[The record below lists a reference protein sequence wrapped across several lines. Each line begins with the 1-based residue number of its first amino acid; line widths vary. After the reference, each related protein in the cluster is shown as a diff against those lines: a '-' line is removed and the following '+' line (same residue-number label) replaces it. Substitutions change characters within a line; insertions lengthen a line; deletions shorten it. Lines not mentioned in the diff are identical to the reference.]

1 MRTSGRPSAS
11 TVASDMALGSLGSAF
26 TASANQSPNSANG
39 SSASVKSP
47 DVNGVGCLMEVV
59 SAISGVPELHPPAVQ
74 SALQCPYRLALYRT
88 WGRVGLSVIAPA
100 GAVMTLILIGV
111 GAGGCSLSRTDGAFA
126 KMDDKEVT
134 GALSALSSTAAPTEA
149 DLALARNAASDV
161 LTKGDKDSSQPWEN
175 PETGARGSV
184 TPLAEAYSSE
194 GRTCRDFLASYV
206 NGQSENWL
214 QGAACQS
221 SQGRW
226 EIHSLKPWRRG

>member
-1 MRTSGRPSAS
+1 
-11 TVASDMALGSLGSAF
+11 
-26 TASANQSPNSANG
+26 
-39 SSASVKSP
+39 
-47 DVNGVGCLMEVV
+47 
-59 SAISGVPELHPPAVQ
+59 
-74 SALQCPYRLALYRT
+74 
-88 WGRVGLSVIAPA
+88 
-100 GAVMTLILIGV
+100 MTLILVGIGS
-111 GAGGCSLSRTDGAFA
+111 GGCSLSRTEAAFA
-126 KMDDKEVT
+126 KMGERDST
-134 GALSALSSTAAPTEA
+134 GAIGLPAGVPAPTEG
-149 DLALARNAASDV
+149 DLAFARNAASDV

-206 NGQSENWL
+206 NGRSENWL